1 VSSSRGIVTLAND
14 TVLEDLTA
22 LLESIAVHEPSLP
35 VVIIPFNDNVSE
47 TRALA
52 QRHGHSVFE
61 GPELEAMD
69 RIGGMLWPERGEY
82 SVRCMRKFCTFWT
95 SLETFLFL
103 DADIALLAPVT
114 RYFEAFDASRGDILY
129 FHPDLER
136 VYRPGLLREDFERRL
151 GSVGFNGGIFLARSG
166 ALSVEYVEECAAA
179 ADSMRPLFSDE
190 ADQGLLNFCVD
201 RAGLAKVSAGE
212 AVPDVTAA
220 SALMR
225 LVRRHS
231 GLVMK
236 DVRVPES
243 GRPVVLIHWA
253 GYLTGPFMPYRRIFR
268 RYRVGLDAPRRALIA
283 YELRALSR
291 SAARTTPRRAYHALR
306 KARWQIVNDLAAR
319 GIVSWPRRPPK
330 RRLRRLITRV
340 AGV

>member
-1 VSSSRGIVTLAND
+1 LAND

-35 VVIIPFNDNVSE
+35 VVIIPFNENVSE

-52 QRHGHSVFE
+52 QRYGHTLFE
-61 GPELEAMD
+61 GPELDAMD
-69 RIGGMLWPERGEY
+69 RIGRLMWPERGEF

-103 DADIALLAPVT
+103 DADIALLASVA
-114 RYFEAFDASRGDILY
+114 RYFEAFEASRGDILY
-129 FHPDLER
+129 FHPDLDN
-136 VYRPGLLREDFERRL
+136 VYRPGPLRDDFERQF
-151 GSVGFNGGIFLARSG
+151 GSVGLNSGVFVARSG
-166 ALSVEYVEECAAA
+166 ALSVEYVEECAAD
-179 ADSMRPLFSDE
+179 ADSSRPLFSGHG
-190 ADQGLLNFCVD
+190 DQGLLNFCVD

-212 AVPDVTAA
+212 AVPDMTAA

-225 LVRRHS
+225 LVRGRS

-268 RYRVGLDAPRRALIA
+268 RYRVGLEAPRRALIA

-291 SAARTTPRRAYHALR
+291 STARTTPRRMYHALR
-306 KARWQIVNDLAAR
+306 KARWETVNKLAAR

-330 RRLRRLITRV
+330 RRLRRLIARV
-340 AGV
+340 ARV